1 MNDRPNQ
8 SDETV
13 VTQEMLDLYD
23 GYAHGDMS
31 RRQFLDR
38 LRSFA
43 VGGVTVAALSSA
55 LMPRYAEAQQI
66 RADDQRI
73 RGTDITYSSPLGAGT
88 MGGYLVQPAATT
100 NKLPGIVVI
109 HENRGLNPYIRDVAR
124 RAAVAGYLVLA
135 PDALYPLGGY
145 PGDDDT
151 GRALQRERDREEMV
165 EDFIAAV
172 KLLQNHPDCTGA
184 VGCVGF
190 CFGGYVSNQLAAR
203 VPDLQAAV
211 PFYGSGATPE
221 QVPAI
226 QAALL
231 LQFAENDP
239 RVNATWPQYQQA
251 LTAHAKSFEAHIYP
265 GTNHGFHND
274 TTPRFDQPAAEL
286 AWQRTLEFFARH
298 LSSTPSAPDDVTV
311 GN

>member
-1 MNDRPNQ
+1 
-8 SDETV
+8 
-13 VTQEMLDLYD
+13 
-23 GYAHGDMS
+23 
-31 RRQFLDR
+31 
-38 LRSFA
+38 
-43 VGGVTVAALSSA
+43 
-55 LMPRYAEAQQI
+55 
-66 RADDQRI
+66 
-73 RGTDITYSSPLGAGT
+73 
-88 MGGYLVQPAATT
+88 MGGYEVKPADSSG
-100 NKLPGIVVI
+100 KLPGIVVI

-124 RAAVAGYLVLA
+124 RAALGGYRVLA

-151 GRALQRERDREEMV
+151 GRTLQRERDRAEMV

-172 KLLQNHPDCTGA
+172 ELLRTHPECTGR

-203 VPDLQAAV
+203 IPELKAAV
-211 PFYGSGATPE
+211 PFYGGGAKPE

-239 RVNATWPQYQQA
+239 RVNATWPPYQAA
-251 LTAHAKSFEAHIYP
+251 LEAQGKTFDSYVYP

-274 TTPRFDQPAAEL
+274 TTPRFDPEAAEL
-286 AWQRTLEFFARH
+286 AWQRTMEFFDLH
-298 LSSTPSAPDDVTV
+298 LRQPESPMISATSD
-311 GN
+311 

>member
-1 MNDRPNQ
+1 VSKPTQ
-8 SDETV
+8 PGKPAI
-13 VTQEMLDLYD
+13 TQEMLDLYND
-23 GYAHGDMS
+23 YAHGGMN
-31 RRQFLDR
+31 RRAFLDR
-38 LRSFA
+38 LRTFA

-88 MGGYLVQPAATT
+88 MGGYLVQPVANTE
-100 NKLPGIVVI
+100 KLPGIVVI

-124 RAAVAGYLVLA
+124 RAALADYLVLA

-145 PGDDDT
+145 PGDDDS
-151 GRALQRERDREEMV
+151 GRALQRERDREEMI

-172 KLLQNHPDCTGA
+172 KLLQNHPDCSGA

-203 VPDLQAAV
+203 VPDLKAAV

-239 RVNATWPQYQQA
+239 RVNATWPEYEQA
-251 LTAHAKSFEAHIYP
+251 LSANDKTFEAHVYP

-274 TTPRFDQPAAEL
+274 TTPRFDQAAAEL
-286 AWQRTLEFFARH
+286 AWQRTLEFFSQH
-298 LSSTPSAPDDVTV
+298 LRSSPSAPDAVTV
-311 GN
+311 GD

>member
-1 MNDRPNQ
+1 MSEPTDPAPPII
-8 SDETV
+8 
-13 VTQEMLDLYD
+13 TQEMLDLYND
-23 GYAHGDMS
+23 YAHGGMS
-31 RRQFLDR
+31 RRTFLDR

-43 VGGVTVAALSSA
+43 VGGVTVAALSGA
-55 LMPRYAEAQQI
+55 LMPRYVEAEQI
-66 RADDQRI
+66 SRQDPRISGADI
-73 RGTDITYSSPLGAGT
+73 VYPSPAGAGE
-88 MGGYLVQPAATT
+88 MGGYQVRPAAATG
-100 NKLPGIVVI
+100 KLPGIVVI

-124 RAAVAGYLVLA
+124 RAALAGYQVLA

-151 GRALQRERDREEMV
+151 GRELQRQRDRAEML

-172 KLLQNHPDCTGA
+172 NVLRNSADCTGD

-203 VPDLQAAV
+203 MPELRAAV

-226 QAALL
+226 EAALL

-239 RVNATWPQYQQA
+239 RVNATWPPYEQA
-251 LTAHAKSFEAHIYP
+251 LTRHGKSFEAYSYP

-274 TTPRFDQPAAEL
+274 TTPRFDSSAAEL
-286 AWQRTLEFFARH
+286 AWQRTLDFFARH
-298 LSSTPSAPDDVTV
+298 LPQAQISTT
-311 GN
+311 